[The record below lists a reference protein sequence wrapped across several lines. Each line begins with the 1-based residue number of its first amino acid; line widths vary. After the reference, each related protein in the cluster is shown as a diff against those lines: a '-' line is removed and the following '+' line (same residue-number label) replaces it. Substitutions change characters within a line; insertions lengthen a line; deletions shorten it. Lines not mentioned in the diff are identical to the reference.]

1 MEKFELNL
9 DSISKFGKSF
19 FWAGFFLP
27 SKNKNNAFKLY
38 SVCRYFDD
46 LADNESQD
54 NSKDIQ
60 RAFDHIYN
68 DKENS
73 INIFFKSN
81 NISLTILEDLVKGL
95 IYDQGSFVIE
105 NEEDL
110 ITYSYRVAGT
120 VGLMMMPIL
129 GVNSSEA
136 KKNAI
141 DLGIAM
147 QLTNI
152 ARDIYEDAMMGRI
165 YLPKS
170 WIKDITIEDL
180 VSKDLSIQKNQV
192 VMDALEKLI
201 NLAEVFYQNGF
212 NGLKFIPLKTRFYIF
227 IASKIYKGISDKIK
241 KQKFVYNQKRI
252 YLNVMEKLL
261 ITVLAIPKFFTITS
275 KSNRYQD
282 IRKKFIHENL

>member
-27 SKNKNNAFKLY
+27 FKNKNNAFKLY

-46 LADNESQD
+46 LADDETQD

-60 RAFDHIYN
+60 RAFDNIKN

-81 NISLTILEDLVKGL
+81 NVSLTILEDLVKGL
-95 IYDQGSFVIE
+95 IYDQGSFTIE

-129 GVNSSEA
+129 GVNSGDA

-152 ARDIYEDAMMGRI
+152 ARDVHEDAMMGRI

-170 WIKDITIEDL
+170 WMKDITIEDL
-180 VSKDLSIQKNQV
+180 VSKDLSMQKNQV
-192 VMDALEKLI
+192 VMNALEKLI
-201 NLAEVFYQNGF
+201 NLAEIFYQNGF
-212 NGLKFIPLKTRFYIF
+212 NGLKFIPFKTRFSIF

-252 YLNVMEKLL
+252 YLNAMEKLL
-261 ITVLAIPKFFTITS
+261 ITIFSIPKFFSIAS
-275 KSNRYQD
+275 KSNRYQE
-282 IRKKFIHENL
+282 IRKKFNHENL